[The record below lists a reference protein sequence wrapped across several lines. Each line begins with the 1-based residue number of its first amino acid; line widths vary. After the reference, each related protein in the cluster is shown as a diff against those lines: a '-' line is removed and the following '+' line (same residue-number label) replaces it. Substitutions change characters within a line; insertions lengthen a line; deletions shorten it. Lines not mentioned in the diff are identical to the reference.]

1 MKKMANGEPLGP
13 PGRPGKGS
21 YLERLQ
27 NEGKDP
33 RKKKKKKQ
41 HMGVEGPTKK
51 MGITLKEHV
60 VIMVHYLICIYLL
73 NQFRHT
79 SYPLSLTC

>member
-33 RKKKKKKQ
+33 RKKKKQ
-41 HMGVEGPTKK
+41 HMSVEGPTKK
-51 MGITLKEHV
+51 IGDYFERTCCH
-60 VIMVHYLICIYLL
+60 HGLL
-73 NQFRHT
+73 SDLYISFK
-79 SYPLSLTC
+79 SV